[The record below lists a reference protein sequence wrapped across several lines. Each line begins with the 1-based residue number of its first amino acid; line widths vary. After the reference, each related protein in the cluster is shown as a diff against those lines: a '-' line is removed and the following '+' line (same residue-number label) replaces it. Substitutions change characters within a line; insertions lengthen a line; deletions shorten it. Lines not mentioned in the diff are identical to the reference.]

1 MYLLRLASTYV
12 TKSTQEIRDKLCGT
26 QLLVDIVRISVPGPA
41 HWFKTH
47 CSVQVTMCR
56 FSAYGCTAVIT
67 WSREDRGSGKYNAT
81 RLRDAVCR
89 GHKQFACFPLIQ
101 QSKLSF
107 AASSP
112 SVRSTTFARFSD
124 ASISYPSRPRS
135 NHPAILRYNSPTPT
149 PTSTHTH
156 TQTDVI
162 ILYWHTAFNCTVE
175 NVAGSHVQVI
185 KRIQT

>member
-1 MYLLRLASTYV
+1 MV
-12 TKSTQEIRDKLCGT
+12 EIF
-26 QLLVDIVRISVPGPA
+26 RISDPGSA
-41 HWFKTH
+41 HRLKKR
-47 CSVQVTMCR
+47 CLVQMAMCR
-56 FSAYGCTAVIT
+56 FSAHSCTAVIT

-81 RLRDAVCR
+81 RLRDAACR

-112 SVRSTTFARFSD
+112 SVPCMTFARFSD

-135 NHPAILRYNSPTPT
+135 NHPAILRYNSLTPT
-149 PTSTHTH
+149 PTTIPTHTH

-162 ILYWHTAFNCTVE
+162 ILY
-175 NVAGSHVQVI
+175 
-185 KRIQT
+185 